1 MPSIPRHLTPH
12 IAPSLL
18 LLSLQSP
25 LKGMVA
31 MAWAPGSFLQGER
44 FRQGFLEPHPLPDPS
59 NNTAGQAP
67 WAPPGLPAFEAP
79 PFWAGPGVQ
88 RGAGRQA
95 GERHSCTHAEEGE
108 ALKADLR
115 PVMDTEGKEARPPTL
130 FTLGCSVYP
139 EKTHP
144 RLWPYSKPARAS
156 EL

>member
-1 MPSIPRHLTPH
+1 MCPSGMRRATPG
-12 IAPSLL
+12 ARYRPA
-18 LLSLQSP
+18 
-25 LKGMVA
+25 LKDVA
-31 MAWAPGSFLQGER
+31 AW
-44 FRQGFLEPHPLPDPS
+44 
-59 NNTAGQAP
+59 
-67 WAPPGLPAFEAP
+67 EAWP
-79 PFWAGPGVQ
+79 E
-88 RGAGRQA
+88 AGRQA

-108 ALKADLR
+108 ASKADLR